1 MEYSEETDY
10 LCIDAFIKGVVE
22 ARSLATA
29 IEAGLIDHLLDERTE
44 HNGGNRKALCHGR
57 ARRITAARPAPVE
70 QCHRG
75 TGGQDHAHRPPSSK
89 ALRYRDLLETK
100 LEFAH
105 LLLAD
110 FTELFTDLVAGPGRF
125 SAAHAPSTCSRTA
138 GPSEYSP
145 ENYALTKRWVAI
157 TTSLTRYEAASCVGR
172 YAFGLHRRM
181 LDIGGNSGEFVL
193 QICRKYSGIRASVLD
208 LPLVCE
214 IGREHLAHEP
224 EAERISF
231 IKGNVFTDPLPETF
245 DIISFKSMLHDWP
258 EKDALLL
265 IEKAA
270 LALAPGGVLLIFE
283 RGRYRRR
290 TGPTPPYSA
299 IPILLFFRYFRDP
312 AFYERHLSDLGL
324 HDVRVTEIML
334 DAPFYLI
341 TARKRET

>member
-29 IEAGLIDHLLDERTE
+29 IEAGLIDHLLENGPSTMGEIEKRFAMDAPGASLLLDLLRLNNVTE
-44 HNGGNRKALCHGR
+44 EQGDKIML
-57 ARRITAARPAPVE
+57 TPAFI
-70 QCHRG
+70 
-75 TGGQDHAHRPPSSK
+75 K

-110 FTELFTDLVAGPGRF
+110 FTELFTELIAGPGRF
-125 SAAHAPSTCSRTA
+125 VGSSRTFDLFSYGRA
-138 GPSEYSP
+138 FEYSP

-157 TTSLTRYEAASCVGR
+157 TTSLTRYEAASCIGR

-231 IKGNVFTDPLPETF
+231 IKGNAFTDPLPETF

-258 EKDALLL
+258 EKDALML
-265 IEKAA
+265 IGKAA
-270 LALAPGGVLLIFE
+270 RALAPGGVLLIFE
-283 RGRYRRR
+283 RGRIAVHRH
-290 TGPTPPYSA
+290 TPPYSA

-312 AFYERHLSDLGL
+312 AFYESHLSALGL
-324 HDVRVTEIML
+324 QDVRVTEILL
-334 DAPFYLI
+334 DTPFYLI
-341 TARKRET
+341 TARKSRK